1 MTSMNSNPSIVSKI
15 RIAFSRR
22 NALATVLGIF
32 HGAPIPVGVFSI
44 MHIEMQNQVWQWK
57 GLIVLAG
64 LLYSAKTV
72 YKWGKQVFR
81 GEDGSPD
88 TIKALG
94 FVGMIEGM
102 MVVSN
107 MMWLNIVGLVI
118 LILINAIAGGV
129 SMAMDAEKEI
139 QIASPTVELS
149 PVAAIVELAPAH
161 VTVSKRRGRPSGS
174 KDKKP
179 RKSRKVQNAIMEDLN

>member
-1 MTSMNSNPSIVSKI
+1 MTSTNPNPSIVSKI

-44 MHIEMQNQVWQWK
+44 MHIEMENQVWQWK

-139 QIASPTVELS
+139 QPVDVAPA
-149 PVAAIVELAPAH
+149 VAAVEIEPAP
-161 VTVSKRRGRPSGS
+161 VTVTKRRAGRPAGA

-179 RKSRKVQNAIMEDLN
+179 RKSRKIQAVVAENIN